1 MKMLVLIIFSSVII
15 AFIEE
20 WIFRGLYSAK
30 NTYASECIII
40 QEWGFE
46 NLSAWI
52 HSWALG
58 MSLECR
64 QMSRLLLPPGWAGT
78 QAPAEALWGN
88 TFCVSLGLPW
98 GEGGQEACL
107 LSLQLWERRHTAQ
120 KRGPSSD
127 AGQGGS
133 CVARKP
139 CQVQH
144 YSQKRE
150 TYPRVC
156 CRLGL
161 LWTAGVHR
169 QKWDK
174 PGHPP
179 KDQEDARSRCQN
191 LGQETLGT
199 KKDQGPHYLRCPS
212 SLWTVYIY

>member
-1 MKMLVLIIFSSVII
+1 MNIPQIITNLWLISRVMKMLVLIIFSSVII

-30 NTYASECIII
+30 NTYASESIII

-52 HSWALG
+52 HSWVLG

-64 QMSRLLLPPGWAGT
+64 QTSRLLLPPGWAGT
-78 QAPAEALWGN
+78 QAPVEALWGS
-88 TFCVSLGLPW
+88 TFCVSLGFPW

-120 KRGPSSD
+120 KRSPSSD

-139 CQVQH
+139 CLSSSPLFPKEREL
-144 YSQKRE
+144 SQSLLLSWA
-150 TYPRVC
+150 PLN
-156 CRLGL
+156 CRC
-161 LWTAGVHR
+161 TQAKVR
-169 QKWDK
+169 
-174 PGHPP
+174 
-179 KDQEDARSRCQN
+179 
-191 LGQETLGT
+191 
-199 KKDQGPHYLRCPS
+199 
-212 SLWTVYIY
+212 